1 MWRFLAEIL
10 PAERA
15 ATLTQSRSVTAL
27 LCFGGLPVAQWRID
41 KPTSSAPKEQ
51 IMGYAEL
58 IARLQALPQ
67 DKQTEVFD
75 FVEFLSARF
84 GVAGEAL
91 FVDGDWTDTDFSRM
105 AMAQALRGME
115 DDPVAYTRSDLREQ
129 WQ

>member
-1 MWRFLAEIL
+1 
-10 PAERA
+10 
-15 ATLTQSRSVTAL
+15 
-27 LCFGGLPVAQWRID
+27 
-41 KPTSSAPKEQ
+41 
-51 IMGYAEL
+51 MGYAEL

-105 AMAQALRGME
+105 GMAQALRGME